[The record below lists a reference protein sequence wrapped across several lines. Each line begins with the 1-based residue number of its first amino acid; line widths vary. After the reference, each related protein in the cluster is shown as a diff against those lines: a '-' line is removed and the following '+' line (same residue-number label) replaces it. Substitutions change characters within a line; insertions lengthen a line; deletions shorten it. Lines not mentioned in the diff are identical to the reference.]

1 METPIFDFVSGY
13 AASGTSRLH
22 MPGHKGVGPLGCE
35 RLDITEIQGADSLY
49 EASGVIAA
57 SERNAATLFGAGST
71 FYSAGGSSQCLKAML
86 YLALQ
91 ATGRRTI
98 LAARNVHKAFVHAA
112 ALLDLK
118 VEWLWP
124 EPYQLLR
131 CDVTAERLEEALGR
145 MKEPP
150 AAVYLTSPDYLGHM
164 QPIEALAPVCH
175 RHGVPLLVDNAH
187 GAYLHFLPVP
197 LHPLD
202 LGADL
207 CCDSAHKTL
216 PVLTGGAYLHM
227 AQPEEMGG
235 ETAARQAMAL
245 FGSTSPSYL
254 ILQSLDLCNKYLA
267 GEFPVQLA
275 ETVKRI
281 SHLKGQLRARGWDVA
296 DSEPLKIV
304 VRASSG
310 TALADGL
317 RRHGVECEYA
327 DPDHLVLMVSPQNQV
342 EDYERIWLAFSSCE
356 RKTEEHKAPLGMAP
370 PERVMS
376 IRQALLSPWEEVP
389 ADQAVGRICAA
400 PSVSCPPAVPVVVSG
415 ERIEADAAEVFR
427 YYGISSVYV
436 VKEQPGEIRTSAE
449 A

>member
-22 MPGHKGVGPLGCE
+22 MPGHKGVGLLGCE
-35 RLDITEIQGADSLY
+35 RLDITEIRGADSLY

-57 SERNAATLFGAGST
+57 SERNAAALFGAGST

-112 ALLDLK
+112 ALLDLR

-131 CDVTAERLEEALGR
+131 CDVTAERLEEALRR

-164 QPIEALAPVCH
+164 QPIDALATVCH

-187 GAYLHFLPVP
+187 GAYFHFLPVP

-275 ETVKRI
+275 ETVERI
-281 SHLKGQLRARGWDVA
+281 SRLKGQLRTRGWDVA

-304 VRASSG
+304 VRTSSG

-327 DPDHLVLMVSPQNQV
+327 DPDHLVLMASPQNQV
-342 EDYERIWLAFSSCE
+342 EDYERIWLAFYSCKRE
-356 RKTEEHKAPLGMAP
+356 TEEHKAPLGMAP
-370 PERVMS
+370 PERIMS

-427 YYGISSVYV
+427 YYGIFSVYV

>member
-275 ETVKRI
+275 ETVERI
-281 SHLKGQLRARGWDVA
+281 SRLKGQLRTRGWDVA

-304 VRASSG
+304 VRTSSG

-327 DPDHLVLMVSPQNQV
+327 DPDHLVLMASPQNQV
-342 EDYERIWLAFSSCE
+342 EDYERIWLAFYSCKRE
-356 RKTEEHKAPLGMAP
+356 TEEHKAPLGMAP
-370 PERVMS
+370 PERIMS

-436 VKEQPGEIRTSAE
+436 VKEQPGKSRASAE

>member
-57 SERNAATLFGAGST
+57 SERNAAALFGAGST

-112 ALLDLK
+112 ALLDLR

-131 CDVTAERLEEALGR
+131 CDVTAERLEEALQR

-275 ETVKRI
+275 ETVERI
-281 SHLKGQLRARGWDVA
+281 SRLKGQLRTRGWDVA

-304 VRASSG
+304 VRTSSG

-327 DPDHLVLMVSPQNQV
+327 DPDHLVLMASPQNQV
-342 EDYERIWLAFSSCE
+342 EDYERIWLAFYSCKRE
-356 RKTEEHKAPLGMAP
+356 TEEHKAPLGMAP
-370 PERVMS
+370 PERIMS

-436 VKEQPGEIRTSAE
+436 VKEQPGKSRASAE

>member
-57 SERNAATLFGAGST
+57 SERNAAVLFGAGST

-112 ALLDLK
+112 ALLDLR

-131 CDVTAERLEEALGR
+131 CDVTAERLEEALRR

-164 QPIEALAPVCH
+164 QPIDALATVCH

-281 SHLKGQLRARGWDVA
+281 SRLKGQLRTRGWDVA

-304 VRASSG
+304 VRTSSG

-327 DPDHLVLMVSPQNQV
+327 DPDHLVLMASPQNQV
-342 EDYERIWLAFSSCE
+342 EDYERIWLAFYSCE
-356 RKTEEHKAPLGMAP
+356 RETEEHKAPLGMAP
-370 PERVMS
+370 PERIMS

>member
-22 MPGHKGVGPLGCE
+22 MPGHKGVGPMGCE

-57 SERNAATLFGAGST
+57 SERNAAALFGAGST

-112 ALLDLK
+112 ALLDLR

-131 CDVTAERLEEALGR
+131 CDVTAERLEEALRR

-275 ETVKRI
+275 ETVERI
-281 SHLKGQLRARGWDVA
+281 SRLKGQLRTRGWDVA

-304 VRASSG
+304 VRTSSG

-327 DPDHLVLMVSPQNQV
+327 DPDHLVLMASPQNQV
-342 EDYERIWLAFSSCE
+342 EDYERIWLAFYSCK

-370 PERVMS
+370 PERIMS

-436 VKEQPGEIRTSAE
+436 VKEQPGKSRASAE